1 MAKLFFKNTQE
12 IIMPSFDIVSEINLE
27 EVRNAVDNANREIST
42 RFDFRGVEASFELK
56 ESIVTMT
63 ADNDFQLKQMLD
75 ILRGTCVKRSVDTA
89 AFEEKD
95 VQHIGKIYKQA
106 IAFKQGIEQATAK
119 KLIKQIK
126 DAKIKVQASIQGD
139 QVRVTGKKRDDLQ
152 QVMALAKSAELDQP
166 VQFTNFRD

>member
-1 MAKLFFKNTQE
+1 
-12 IIMPSFDIVSEINLE
+12 MPSFDIVSEIDLA

-42 RFDFRGVEASFELK
+42 RFDFRGVEASYELK
-56 ESIVTMT
+56 ESIVTMS

-75 ILRGTCVKRSVDTA
+75 ILRGTCVKRGVDTA

-95 VQHIGKIYKQA
+95 MQHIGKIYKQA
-106 IAFKQGIEQATAK
+106 IAFKQGIEQDTSK

-152 QVMALAKSAELDQP
+152 QVMALAKTAELDQP